1 MRDDRQRQDN
11 GRRMNGNAKGGN
23 ERQGNR
29 GGEKAG
35 CRADAFI
42 RCNASEKPVLLH
54 DDGAGI
60 AVMCAFSFPLSL
72 FSLPGESLSWLFL
85 GQTFTCCN
93 EGFLF
98 FAVAAAPSLIP
109 GRSFLPLWISGFSAF
124 SLIIIF
130 FFLLFSPLFDS
141 KNTGQNLCSRS
152 LHHPA
157 PCIIPLLCS
166 QTITT
171 DESETRY

>member
-11 GRRMNGNAKGGN
+11 GRGMNGNAKGGN

-42 RCNASEKPVLLH
+42 RCNASEMPVLLH

-93 EGFLF
+93 EGFLLF
-98 FAVAAAPSLIP
+98 LPSLLLLLSFP
-109 GRSFLPLWISGFSAF
+109 VAHSCPCGFQVSLLSLSSSSSSSSSFLRCLTPKTPGKISA
-124 SLIIIF
+124 
-130 FFLLFSPLFDS
+130 
-141 KNTGQNLCSRS
+141 
-152 LHHPA
+152 PA